1 MLNNQIKLVKKI
13 CSAICD
19 QLECWRIDS
28 YFRPVIGK
36 KLAEYILTQ
45 DDVNVTWPCKMVN
58 GIFIKESI
66 MDYLPFLEESL
77 VGKLMSK
84 GLDLAMT
91 LNRKLVHDNWD
102 YVDFLLRFSSIY
114 QDRAQRLTWINQKYE
129 QRKSVSTS
137 HTMTFCWT
145 CTISYSSELDY
156 ELGYTALQTAIL
168 KSDDHVD
175 GIEDHHVKPYF
186 HMARRLLELGAD
198 AAINYQEPYRGNTA
212 LHLAY
217 LRRDLQ
223 AIELLESHGAS
234 NQVVNHKA
242 EKPRQMLNYSQ
253 SKALDI
259 LNDAEYLNFNRFN
272 SADNLA
278 AIKQRFAPHSER
290 EYSLISIAPH

>member
-1 MLNNQIKLVKKI
+1 MKLVEQT

-19 QLECWRIDS
+19 QLECWRIDAG
-28 YFRPVIGK
+28 FVQVIGK
-36 KLAEYILTQ
+36 KLAEYILRQ
-45 DDVNVTWPCKMVN
+45 DDVNVTWPCKVCN
-58 GIFIKESI
+58 GIFSKESI
-66 MDYLPFLEESL
+66 MNYLPFLEESL

-91 LNRKLVHDNWD
+91 LNRMLVGNNWD
-102 YVDFLLRFSSIY
+102 YVDFLLRLSSIH

-168 KSDDHVD
+168 KSDDRVD
-175 GIEDHHVKPYF
+175 GMEYHVRPYF

-253 SKALDI
+253 SKAGDI
-259 LNDAEYLNFNRFN
+259 LIDAELLNFSRFN